1 MYDLYI
7 KKKLHILRYVTI
19 WGVTLNVLF
28 CALLFSFKIPYEHL
42 TTLL

>member
-1 MYDLYI
+1 MYDPYLLKNCI
-7 KKKLHILRYVTI
+7 FSDMLQFG
-19 WGVTLNVLF
+19 GVTLNVLF